1 MNKII
6 EILEENIH
14 DLSCPL
20 NYNKD
25 YELLIAVM
33 LSAQTTDEIVNKVTK
48 VLFSKYD
55 IYSLVNA
62 NINDIIEIV
71 KPCGFGK
78 KKSENVINIAKRLVN
93 DFNGVVPNNREYLE
107 SLPGIGR
114 KCANVIL
121 SSFFD
126 EQVLAVDTHVS
137 RVAKRL
143 KLANID
149 DDVLI
154 VEQKLINEFPN
165 YNLKK
170 LHLLFL
176 KFGRNIC
183 KSKNPQCN
191 ICPLKEICQK
201 NANLSLQ
208 KNKKN
213 L

>member
-201 NANLSLQ
+201 NVNLSLQ